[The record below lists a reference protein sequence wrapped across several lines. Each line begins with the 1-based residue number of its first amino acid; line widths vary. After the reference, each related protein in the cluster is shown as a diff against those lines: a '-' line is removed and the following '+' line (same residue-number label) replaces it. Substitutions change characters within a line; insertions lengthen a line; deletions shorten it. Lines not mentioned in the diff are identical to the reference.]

1 MCFTMFYLKKQLQ
14 TEIDELPSSEPE
26 SPAPR
31 WRKSC
36 GQAEAAGSEDGYG
49 KIVVITQ
56 VIC

>member
-1 MCFTMFYLKKQLQ
+1 MFYLKKQLQ
-14 TEIDELPSSEPE
+14 TEIDELPSTEPE